1 MYRKR
6 KRVED
11 EEEETEGWRTEENIR
26 GGKRKR
32 GEEDKP
38 EVKKQQEQKSVKAV
52 MFVPYTAYSELAMKL
67 REAVL
72 IFND

>member
-38 EVKKQQEQKSVKAV
+38 EVKKQQEQKSVKEV